1 VIKLFHYVGTF
12 VLDLYAGCA
21 SVRYVSIDSLEPGE
35 YLGKTIFSSNGTVL
49 LSEGVQLTVFMINT
63 LRRIGVAYVYVK
75 DKNFEDLEIVD
86 VVSEETKRAVI
97 KQMSDVYDSVKSGK
111 EFNTK
116 QVSVTVDA
124 LLDDIMKNKDVL
136 VHLSDIR
143 SQDNASYMHSM
154 NVCMMSCVVGMNMGY
169 SYTQL
174 KEIAVG
180 SLLHDIGKV
189 NATAEDDK
197 AADIK
202 RHHTWRGFETLKLKR
217 EYSLLVAHVALQ
229 HHEHVDGTGL
239 PRGLTS
245 DAIHPYAKIVAVTN
259 TYDNL
264 LSGEDDWGRR
274 MLPHE
279 ACERIMA
286 MAGKQL
292 DKDVIVEFLKTVSVY
307 PTGTSV
313 RLTNKVTGV
322 VVGQHRGL
330 PGRPVVRVVA
340 KDDDNFEIREF
351 DLAKIPTLFIES
363 VLT

>member
-1 VIKLFHYVGTF
+1 M
-12 VLDLYAGCA
+12 
-21 SVRYVSIDSLEPGE
+21 RYVSIDSLEPGQF
-35 YLGKTIFSSNGTVL
+35 LGKSIFTNNGTVL

-63 LRRIGVAYVYVK
+63 LRRIGVAFVYVK
-75 DKNFEDLEIVD
+75 DGHFDDIEITD
-86 VVSEETKRAVI
+86 VVSDETKRAVI
-97 KQMSDVYDSVKSGK
+97 KQMSDLFGSVRSGK

-116 QVSVTVDA
+116 RVSAAIDS

-136 VHLSDIR
+136 IHLSDIR
-143 SQDNASYMHSM
+143 SSDNADYMHAL
-154 NVCMMSCVVGMNMGY
+154 NVCMMSCVVGMNMGLP
-169 SYTQL
+169 YTQL
-174 KEIAVG
+174 KELAIGA
-180 SLLHDIGKV
+180 LLHDIGKV
-189 NATAEDDK
+189 NAAAEDDEG
-197 AADIK
+197 ADPK
-202 RHHTWRGFETLKLKR
+202 RHHTWIGFETLKLKR
-217 EYSLLVAHVALQ
+217 EYSLLIAHVAFQ
-229 HHEHVDGTGL
+229 HHEHADGTGV

-245 DAIHPYAKIVAVTN
+245 EAIHPYAKIVAVAN

-264 LSGEDDWGRR
+264 LSGLGESGKR

-313 RLTNKVTGV
+313 RLTNKETGV

-340 KDDDNFEIREF
+340 HDEGQLDIKEF
-351 DLAKIPTLFIES
+351 DLAKFPTLFIDA